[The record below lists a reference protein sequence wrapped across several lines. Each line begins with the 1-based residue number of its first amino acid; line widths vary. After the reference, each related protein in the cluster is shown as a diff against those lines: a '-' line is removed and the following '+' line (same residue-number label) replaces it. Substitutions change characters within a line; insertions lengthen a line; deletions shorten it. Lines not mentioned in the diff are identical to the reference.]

1 MLSAPSK
8 PAMEQANDAAGADYE
23 RRRQAALVN
32 VDLKALDEMFADDLV
47 HIHSVGLVHDK
58 AELLAHIDAKRGFA
72 AIERGHLT
80 VRVLSEDAAVMTGT
94 ITTHI
99 PESIPPPR
107 HQPPPPQPTR
117 GWELETAAVT
127 FTPNPTYTAA

>member
-1 MLSAPSK
+1 MAGVVNSSLDMEIRSACL
-8 PAMEQANDAAGADYE
+8 DLE
-23 RRRQAALVN
+23 RRRQAALVA
-32 VDLKALDEMFADDLV
+32 VDLKALDAMFADDLV

-94 ITTHI
+94 INNHMRA
-99 PESIPPPR
+99 PDGSMSEM
-107 HQPPPPQPTR
+107 R
-117 GWELETAAVT
+117 GMVT
-127 FTPNPTYTAA
+127 QIIRRADDGSWKFVHFQLTLLK